1 MKRFRLLLLDANI
14 VIELFRQGIW
24 DRLIE
29 VCDVHLSRTVAE
41 SEAHFYED
49 DTGERQYFDLA
60 PDAEAGKIAV
70 FDVRLSELEAFRSR
84 FDPSYFERLD
94 AGEAE
99 SLAFLLN
106 SSDPY
111 LICSADSIVYKV
123 LGNLDRSEQAI
134 SLEEVLQQTGLGRRL
149 TWQFTKGFREKWT
162 SKGFQEGLAGI
173 GPREP

>member
-24 DRLIE
+24 DRVVE
-29 VCDVHLSRTVAE
+29 VCGVHLSRTVAE
-41 SEAHFYED
+41 IEAHFYED
-49 DTGERQYFDLA
+49 EDGEKQYFDLA
-60 PDAEAGKIAV
+60 PDAQAGRITV
-70 FDVRLSELEAFRSR
+70 FDMLPSDLEEFRSC

-106 SSDPY
+106 SGDPC

-123 LGNLDRSEQAI
+123 LGNLDRAEQGI
-134 SLEEVLQQTGLGRRL
+134 SLEEVLQQTGLGRSL
-149 TWQFTKGFREKWT
+149 AWQFTKGFRETWT
-162 SKGFQEGLAGI
+162 RKGFQEGLGGI
-173 GPREP
+173 GHIG